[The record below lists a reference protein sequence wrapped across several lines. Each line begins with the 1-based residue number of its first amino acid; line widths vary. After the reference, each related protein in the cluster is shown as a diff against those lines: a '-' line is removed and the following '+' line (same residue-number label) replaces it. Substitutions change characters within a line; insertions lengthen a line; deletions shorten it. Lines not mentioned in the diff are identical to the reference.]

1 MDMRATTRTATGG
14 IGSKYSRVFQGALPL
29 VALVAVVLFFLGVTK
44 GQLFAADNLRLI
56 IGQVFSVMIIALGA
70 QFVMAHG
77 SFDLTIGGNVA
88 VSMLLGSIVLR
99 STGNVALSFVV
110 ILAAAVAVAFVNG
123 GISSYFG
130 LPAFLTSL
138 VIMFIL
144 RGVMQY
150 AASVEIIK
158 LDGRYGI
165 YDNYILKGVVLLV
178 CIVVTLYLF
187 NYTKMG
193 KYNKLIGG
201 NPTAANLLGVPVAR
215 YKLLAYLITG
225 VVVAIAAFFAMC
237 RERYVSG
244 GTASGLEFDVI
255 VALIF
260 GGMPLAG
267 GARSRFRA
275 AIVGALIFTVL
286 FNGMILWGLD
296 TGVVALI
303 RGVLFVVIVFVGFK
317 RTRGPLPR

>member
-1 MDMRATTRTATGG
+1 VTTKAAAKEIYAKRSSV
-14 IGSKYSRVFQGALPL
+14 IQGALPF
-29 VALVAVVLFFLGVTK
+29 VALILVVLLFLGVTK

-56 IGQVFSVMIIALGA
+56 VGQVFSVMVIALGA

-88 VSMLLGSIVLR
+88 VAMLVGSLVLR
-99 STGNVALSFVV
+99 STGNVALSFFV
-110 ILAAAVAVAFVNG
+110 ILVMAVAVAFING

-138 VIMFIL
+138 VLMFIL
-144 RGVMQY
+144 RGIMQY
-150 AASVEIIK
+150 AASIEIVK
-158 LDGRYGI
+158 LDGRYGV
-165 YDNYILKGVVLLV
+165 YDNYILKGAVLLV
-178 CIVVTLYLF
+178 CIVVTWYLF
-187 NYTKMG
+187 NYTKVG

-201 NPTAANLLGVPVAR
+201 NSTASSILGVPVAR
-215 YKLLAYLITG
+215 YKLLAYLVTG
-225 VVVAIAAFFAMC
+225 VTVAVAAFFAMC
-237 RERYVSG
+237 RERYISG
-244 GTASGLEFDVI
+244 GTAGGLEFDVI

-267 GARSRFRA
+267 GSRARFRA